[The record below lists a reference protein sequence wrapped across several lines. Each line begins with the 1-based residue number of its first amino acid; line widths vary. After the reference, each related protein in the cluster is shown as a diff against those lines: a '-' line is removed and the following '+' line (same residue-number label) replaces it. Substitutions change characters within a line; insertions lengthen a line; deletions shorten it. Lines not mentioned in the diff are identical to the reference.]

1 MNVYTLEEQE
11 AIRNAFGKNLSDIM
25 YEKHISQT
33 KMANELKTPKTTI
46 SGWINGK
53 RIPRAA
59 SIEKVCKYLNCSQ
72 ADLFKIRK
80 LSNAISENNGDKTNT
95 FNLSSE
101 AMIADKIA
109 GMELMYLSEGQ
120 ELKDIQFPADE
131 IIRARETGA
140 LGEMLPSGTEFP
152 VTFANGERNVLV
164 VCRDREHTYLVT
176 KYIMAEPF
184 TMNDDWTNEGGWPA
198 CGMREHVQG
207 IYDMLPENIR
217 KVVIPTRIRQNV
229 WDNECEDPAFLL
241 SAVNVFGEKARYL
254 ENDCGDTQIDIFQK
268 PADRVK
274 RRLGASGASWWW
286 LRSVY
291 NYYCFSSVNS
301 AGSDYACCP
310 NSEGGVV
317 IAFCIETRS

>member
-1 MNVYTLEEQE
+1 MENEKIHITHGYKGFYSDMSCRDLKYEVGQTYETDDEIKPCKCGFHFCRNMADVMDYYGRKGCRYAEVE
-11 AIRNAFGKNLSDIM
+11 ALGEVINKEDKSVTNKLRIVR
-25 YEKHISQT
+25 
-33 KMANELKTPKTTI
+33 ELT
-46 SGWINGK
+46 
-53 RIPRAA
+53 R
-59 SIEKVCKYLNCSQ
+59 
-72 ADLFKIRK
+72 
-80 LSNAISENNGDKTNT
+80 SEV
-95 FNLSSE
+95 L
-101 AMIADKIA
+101 
-109 GMELMYLSEGQ
+109 ELMYLSEGQ